1 MSPFGPTFI
10 SQLLPTFV
18 EELSIISRVHELG
31 LCPVFVAN
39 LRSPL
44 PEESVVYNPT
54 WGLSEESRAEHGPPE
69 DVATVLEFHVCPS
82 KDV

>member
-10 SQLLPTFV
+10 SQLLPTSD
-18 EELSIISRVHELG
+18 EELSIISRVHELEF
-31 LCPVFVAN
+31 CPVFVAN
-39 LRSPL
+39 LRSELPL
-44 PEESVVYNPT
+44 EVYIPT